1 MKAMEKL
8 PTRAG
13 ATVKRSLPSSIS
25 QVGTVSKYELLN
37 YFRSRR
43 FYVLMIIGLVISGI
57 FTGVVAYYR
66 PAGFMASALEFY
78 SSWWGLSVTFILVL
92 SGIFFGGDAIS
103 GEFQNK
109 TGYFLVANPLRRSS
123 IYVGKWLAALTA
135 SLVIFATYAAIAIG
149 NGTYYFG
156 LVIPYQLGL
165 SVLFSI
171 LYLVAILGF
180 TFFFSSLFKSSS
192 MSILVTTILF
202 LFVFNIV
209 QTLVTNFAQVEPW
222 FLITYGAQIIG
233 NVLTDPYPSHVTT
246 TRGFGP
252 NAPEFTSYAVTIPI
266 GIAIMAAYFAFTAV
280 LGLLLFER
288 KEFT

>member
-66 PAGFMASALEFY
+66 PAAFMASTLGFY

-135 SLVIFATYAAIAIG
+135 SLIIFATYAAIAIG

-156 LVIPYQLGL
+156 PTIPYQLGL
-165 SVLFSI
+165 SILFSI
-171 LYLVAILGF
+171 LYLVATLGF

-202 LFVFNIV
+202 LFVFNIIEA
-209 QTLVTNFAQVEPW
+209 LVTNLAQIEPW

-246 TRGFGP
+246 TGLGP
-252 NAPEFTSYAVTIPI
+252 NAPEFTSYAVTIPA
-266 GIAIMAAYFAFTAV
+266 GITIMLAYFAATAV
-280 LGLLLFER
+280 LGLFLFER
-288 KEFT
+288 REFT